1 MLELH
6 IEILLLLL
14 PPPPHHPPERLAFV
28 DHPGL
33 DPTGGTGGTGIP
45 SAKTEK

>member
-14 PPPPHHPPERLAFV
+14 PPPPHPPERFAFA
-28 DHPGL
+28 DPPLL
-33 DPTGGTGGTGIP
+33 DPRGGTGIP